1 MPDRDALIADFL
13 AANGWGEA
21 ARAPLAMDASFRRYE
36 RLVSGPRRAI
46 LMDAPPPQEDVR
58 PFIAVQKLLRDMALT
73 PPEIYAGRIEHGLL
87 LLEDFGDGTYT
98 RLLAAGEPEEPL
110 YALAVDV
117 LIALHRRF
125 LPEFAP
131 NLPPYDEARLL
142 DEAVRFVDW
151 YLRLVTGKEAAAPDL
166 RRDYLERWRAVLPL
180 ARRAPATL
188 VLRDYHVDNLMRLD
202 GRDGIA
208 ACGLLDFQDA
218 VLGPATYDLMSLLED
233 ERRDVAPPLRR
244 QMIQRY
250 LDAFPALDRDAF
262 AISFAAMGAQRH
274 AKNIGQFARLS
285 LRDGKPQ
292 YLKHI
297 PRMWRLLA
305 EDLAHPALAPVREW
319 FDARVPPEWRRVPEK
334 VGA

>member
-1 MPDRDALIADFL
+1 
-13 AANGWGEA
+13 
-21 ARAPLAMDASFRRYE
+21 
-36 RLVSGPRRAI
+36 
-46 LMDAPPPQEDVR
+46 
-58 PFIAVQKLLRDMALT
+58 
-73 PPEIYAGRIEHGLL
+73 
-87 LLEDFGDGTYT
+87 
-98 RLLAAGEPEEPL
+98 
-110 YALAVDV
+110 
-117 LIALHRRF
+117 
-125 LPEFAP
+125 
-131 NLPPYDEARLL
+131 
-142 DEAVRFVDW
+142 
-151 YLRLVTGKEAAAPDL
+151 
-166 RRDYLERWRAVLPL
+166 VLPL